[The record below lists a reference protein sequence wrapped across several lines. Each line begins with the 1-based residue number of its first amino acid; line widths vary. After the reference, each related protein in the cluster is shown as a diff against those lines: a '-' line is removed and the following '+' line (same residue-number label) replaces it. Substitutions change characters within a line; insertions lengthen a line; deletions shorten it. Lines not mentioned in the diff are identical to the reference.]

1 MRRRPLLSAA
11 AAALALAGC
20 AVGPNY
26 RPPAPPTG
34 AGETWRMA
42 DAARTSAAE
51 PPDAWWRLYKDPRLD
66 AYVTE
71 AFAANQDLAAA
82 QANLAASRAILS
94 AARAGRY
101 PSTVAEAGGVYGR
114 DAVTDEI
121 LQIVGHKSETVWL
134 YDDVLDVSYELDLFG
149 HVKRSIEAARANSGA
164 AAAARDTVKITVAAE
179 TTRAYVSICALGEE
193 IAVAQRSLDVV
204 SHQFDITRR
213 RQTAGNASDFDL
225 ARSATLVAQ
234 VRATLPPLEGQRRSA
249 LFELTA
255 LLGKTPAQA
264 PADALACVTPPQ
276 LSALIPVG
284 DGAGLLARRPDIREA
299 ERRLASATAQ
309 VGVATA
315 DLYPRITL
323 SGFYGGAAGNTGALL
338 EEKGL
343 TWGVGPSI
351 SWAFPNQAAVRARI
365 RASKAGA
372 IGALDQF
379 DETVLRGLKET
390 EQSLAAYGAEL
401 DRRQALGEAQTQAR
415 RAFVLAEGQ
424 VAAGSISALDLL
436 TSEQQLVASD
446 AAVAGSDSAL
456 VQDQVAVF
464 KALGGGW
471 RSGPTPPG

>member
-1 MRRRPLLSAA
+1 MRRRPLPAA
-11 AAALALAGC
+11 VAALALAGC

-26 RPPAPPTG
+26 HAPTAQTG
-34 AGETWRMA
+34 ATGPWQMA
-42 DAARTSAAE
+42 EAARTSPAQ
-51 PPDAWWRLYKDPRLD
+51 PPDDWWRLYNDPRLD

-71 AFAANQDLAAA
+71 AFAANHDLAAA
-82 QANLAASRAILS
+82 EANLSASRAILS

-101 PSTVAEAGGVYGR
+101 PSTTTEAGGVYGR
-114 DAVTDEI
+114 DAVTDEVLGI
-121 LQIVGHKSETVWL
+121 LGHKNQTIWK
-134 YDDVLDVSYELDLFG
+134 YDDLLDVSYELDLFG
-149 HVKRSIEAARANSGA
+149 HVKRSIEAARADSGVA
-164 AAAARDTVKITVAAE
+164 AAERDAVKITVAAE

-204 SHQFDITRR
+204 SHQYDITRR
-213 RQTAGNASDFDL
+213 RQSAGNASEFDL
-225 ARSATLVAQ
+225 ARAATLVAQ

-255 LLGKTPAQA
+255 LLGKTPSAA
-264 PADALACVTPPQ
+264 PTDALGCAAPPQ
-276 LSALIPVG
+276 LGALIPVG

-299 ERRLASATAQ
+299 ERRLAGATAR

-315 DLYPRITL
+315 ELYPRITL

-338 EEKGL
+338 REEGL
-343 TWGVGPSI
+343 TWGVGPAI
-351 SWAFPNQAAVRARI
+351 SWNFPNQAAARARV

-372 IGALDQF
+372 AGALDEF

-401 DRRQALGEAQTQAR
+401 DRRQALADAQTQAR
-415 RAFVLAEGQ
+415 RAFSLAQGQ
-424 VAAGSISALDLL
+424 VSAGSISALDLL
-436 TSEQQLVASD
+436 TSEQQLVGAD
-446 AAVAGSDSAL
+446 AAVAGSDTAL

-471 RSGPTPPG
+471 RSGPKPSG